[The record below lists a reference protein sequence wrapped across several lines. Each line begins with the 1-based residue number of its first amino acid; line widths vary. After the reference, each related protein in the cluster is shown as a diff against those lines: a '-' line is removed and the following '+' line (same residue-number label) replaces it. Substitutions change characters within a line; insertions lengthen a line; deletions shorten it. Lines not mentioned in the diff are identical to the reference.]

1 MRTAHVYVGKELA
14 AYFDEIEKGKHYRL
28 RYLPDYQGSPI
39 SLTLP
44 VRREVYEFESFPAF
58 FDGLLPEGMQLEAL
72 LRQAKLDRDDLFGQL
87 IQVGR
92 DMVGA
97 VSVREEPL

>member
-1 MRTAHVYVGKELA
+1 MRSAQIYVGKVLA
-14 AYFDEIEKGKHYRL
+14 GILDEIEKGHHYRL
-28 RYLPDYQGSPI
+28 TYLPTYQGRPI

-44 VRREVYEFESFPAF
+44 VRMQPYDFLTFPTF

-87 IQVGR
+87 IQVGS

-97 VSVREEPL
+97 VSVIEVKP